1 MYRADVD
8 TEPTSAL
15 GPFEALRRIARWLVA
30 PPARDATPGHLW
42 PRWIFL
48 RLLGLWFFSAFYSLW
63 FQARGL
69 IGPSGLLPAAPYL
82 ASVGEQLAWKRLWYA
97 PTVLWLGSSDRA
109 LLALCAFG
117 MVASLLLLANLWPR
131 VAVAACTL
139 AFLSF
144 IAALQDFA
152 SYQSDGML
160 LEAGLVSC
168 FFAPTGLRPGL
179 GAGSPPSR
187 LSLFALQWLWFRI
200 YFESGVVKIL
210 SRDVEWRRLTAMA
223 HYYEYGP
230 LPSWIGWYAQELLP
244 HAFHAATAFATL
256 ALELVVVWALF
267 LPRRFKIALCL
278 VVTPF
283 QIGIIVTSNYAFL
296 NYLVL
301 SLGLLLLDD
310 RFLAR
315 LGLKTADIAP
325 TAAPRLWLWTQG
337 VVLGWQIYATTELM
351 TFGALPFLP
360 RWPADLLGP
369 SRFANRY
376 GLFAVMTRQ
385 RDEIEFQG
393 SNDGVNWIP
402 YRFRYKPQDP
412 SEPPGVYAPYQPR
425 FEWNLWFAS
434 LANWHRDPWVIHCQ
448 RRLLEGS
455 PEVLQLFRSDP
466 FEGRPPSEV
475 RAFLWHYHFASPA
488 EKQARG
494 VYWTRE
500 EAGLYSPTLRRLP
513 DGRIVRADADP

>member
-1 MYRADVD
+1 M
-8 TEPTSAL
+8 
-15 GPFEALRRIARWLVA
+15 EAGNQ
-30 PPARDATPGHLW
+30 TPGHLW

-69 IGPSGLLPAAPYL
+69 IGPHGLLPAAPYL
-82 ASVGEQLAWKRLWYA
+82 ASLGAQLGWKRFWYA
-97 PTVLWLGSSDRA
+97 PTLLWLGSGDHA

-117 MVASLLLLANLWPR
+117 MAVALLLIVNLWPR
-131 VAVAACTL
+131 AAVAACTL

-144 IAALQDFA
+144 IGALQDFA

-160 LEAGLVSC
+160 LEAGLIS
-168 FFAPTGLRPGL
+168 FFFTPPGRRPGL
-179 GAGSPPSR
+179 GAASPPSR

-200 YFESGVVKIL
+200 YFESGVVKL
-210 SRDVEWRRLTAMA
+210 RSGDPQWAHLTAMD

-230 LPSWIGWYAQELLP
+230 LPSWVGWYAQELLP

-278 VVTPF
+278 LVTPF
-283 QIGIIVTSNYAFL
+283 QIGIIATSNYAFL

-310 RFLAR
+310 RFLTK
-315 LGLKTADIAP
+315 LGLRTPEAP
-325 TAAPRLWLWTQG
+325 MVEGAPRRRAWLWMER
-337 VVLGWQIYATTELM
+337 VVLGWNLYATTVLT

-360 RWPADLLGP
+360 TWPAELLAP
-369 SRFANRY
+369 ARFANRY

-393 SNDGVNWIP
+393 SPDGVTWTP

-412 SEPPGVYAPYQPR
+412 AEAPGLYAPYQPR

-434 LANWHRDPWVIHCQ
+434 LGVWRRYPWVVTCEQ
-448 RRLLEGS
+448 RLLEGS
-455 PEVLQLFRSDP
+455 PELLELFRGDP
-466 FEGRPPSEV
+466 FAGHPPSQV
-475 RAFLWHYHFASPA
+475 RAALWHYHFAMPD
-488 EKQARG
+488 EKRAKG

-500 EAGLYSPTLRRLP
+500 EAGLYAPALQRLP
-513 DGRIVRADADP
+513 DGRIVRAE